1 MIVEGDGVL
10 VHSKVKT
17 GRYIVQAMAEM
28 LKNIDAATNVTNPK
42 L

>member
-10 VHSKVKT
+10 VHSKAKT
-17 GRYIVQAMAEM
+17 GRYIVQAMGEM